1 MLDKLSPIRHNFRL
15 FLSKFKSSSI
25 IEEALVCYRQKLPDR
40 IGVSWQREK
49 DGYIVG
55 KVIVEENGKENYFFT
70 QGKNGKDFIENVN
83 DALYSYYEIPAQY
96 ISYLGGLEKYNP
108 PLEDLEKLNDK
119 NVRKAF
125 IGEVFGKKEIVNA

>member
-1 MLDKLSPIRHNFRL
+1 M
-15 FLSKFKSSSI
+15 
-25 IEEALVCYRQKLPDR
+25 CYRQKLPDR